1 MHTFSHPTLLV
12 SCKIPDICGDLCR
25 PAVWA
30 NPRIRPAQCLLLQ
43 LSSNFYDM
51 NDTSTING
59 VPLLDLKAQYE
70 GIRDEVKA
78 EIEKVLDSQSFV
90 LGPAVDQFENEVGQY
105 IGTPNAIGCAS
116 GSDSLL
122 LALMAIDL
130 QPGDLVLT
138 SPYTFFAT
146 GGAIARL
153 GGIPVFTDIN
163 PDDYNLNADLVEQFL
178 TGDHPLSRRFKDHK
192 KRIKAIIPVHL
203 YGQCADMA
211 HLTEIAVRHDV
222 DLIEDTAQAIGSKFK
237 GRTAGTMGDFG
248 CFSFFPSKN
257 LGGYGDGGL
266 ISTDNSEYAD
276 KLRILRVHGSKP
288 KYHHKVVGIN
298 SRLDSLQAA
307 VLSVKLRHLEDW
319 HTARREKAI
328 KYNQL
333 FEEAGIRLND
343 QVQRPSDI
351 NDVVDSNID
360 KLLTPVEVSGKPESG
375 GRHVYH
381 QYVIRTLRRDELKN
395 ALDSAGIGNAIYYPV
410 PLHEQEC
417 FTYLGYQDIDCP
429 NASAAGRQTL
439 ALPIY
444 PELTDDQQEYIVAHI
459 VKALK

>member
-1 MHTFSHPTLLV
+1 
-12 SCKIPDICGDLCR
+12 
-25 PAVWA
+25 
-30 NPRIRPAQCLLLQ
+30 
-43 LSSNFYDM
+43 M

-70 GIRDEVKA
+70 GIREEIKA
-78 EIEKVLDSQSFV
+78 EIEEVLNSQAFI
-90 LGPAVDQFENEVGQY
+90 LGPQVDRFEKAVGDY
-105 IGTPNAIGCAS
+105 IGSPNAIGCAS
-116 GSDSLL
+116 GSDALL

-130 QPGDLVLT
+130 KPGDLVLT
-138 SPYTFFAT
+138 TPYTFFAT

-163 PDDYNLNADLVEQFL
+163 PDDYNLNPDLVEQFL
-178 TGDHPLSRRFKDHK
+178 TGDHPISRRFKDHK

-203 YGQCADMA
+203 YGQCADMGHFA
-211 HLTEIAVRHDV
+211 EIAVRHNV
-222 DLIEDTAQAIGSKFK
+222 ELIEDAAQAIGAKFK
-237 GRTAGTMGDFG
+237 GRMAGTMGDFG

-266 ISTDNSEYAD
+266 VTTDKSDYAD

-307 VLSVKLRHLEDW
+307 VLYVKLRYLEDW
-319 HTARREKAI
+319 HNARREKAL
-328 KYNQL
+328 KYNRL
-333 FEEAGIRLND
+333 FEESGIRLNN
-343 QVQRPSDI
+343 QVGRASEI
-351 NDVVDSNID
+351 NEAVNAHPD
-360 KLLTPVEVSGKPESG
+360 KLLTPIETWEKPETK

-381 QYVIRTLRRDELKN
+381 QYVIRTKRRDELQK
-395 ALDSAGIGNAIYYPV
+395 ALNDAGIGNAIYYRV

-417 FTYLGYQDIDCP
+417 FAYLGYQDIDCP
-429 NASAAGRQTL
+429 NADAAGKQTL

-459 VKALK
+459 IKALT